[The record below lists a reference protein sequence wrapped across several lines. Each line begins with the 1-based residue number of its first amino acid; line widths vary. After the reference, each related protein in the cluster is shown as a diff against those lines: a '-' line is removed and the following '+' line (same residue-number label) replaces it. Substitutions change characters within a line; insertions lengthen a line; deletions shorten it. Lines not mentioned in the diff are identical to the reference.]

1 MALDRET
8 VKKIAVLARIKVPE
22 SELDSLA
29 GELSGILTW
38 VEQLGRLDTGT
49 VAPMAGGGD
58 LKLPKRADA
67 VTDGGDPEK
76 VLANAPDR
84 ADGYYAVP
92 KVVE

>member
-1 MALDRET
+1 MALDRDT
-8 VKKIAVLARIKVPE
+8 VKKIAFLARIKVPE
-22 SELDSLA
+22 SDLDALA

-38 VEQLGRLDTGT
+38 VEQLGRLDTGN

-58 LKLPKRADA
+58 LTLPRRPDE

-76 VLANAPDR
+76 VLANAPER
-84 ADGYYAVP
+84 VESYYAVP